1 MGFFVSFF
9 VFVASKIIFFIWFT
23 LYEVGSSI
31 MGLFSS
37 SSSNMNPNAPYILK
51 PMNSNVNR
59 SLTKTNLRAVSH
71 T

>member
-1 MGFFVSFF
+1 MGFLEWIIVIILI
-9 VFVASKIIFFIWFT
+9 IIFFIWFT